1 MSEHQSPDISG
12 SKLNEQ
18 RFHILEQIAQEM
30 GGNIVFPVCFE
41 ITAKISLVMRSKA
54 PTIQKIAVEIQ
65 KDPLVT
71 SKILKLANSV
81 TYNPGGANVTDL
93 NQALMRIG
101 MQATRSLA
109 LACAMEQMSQSK
121 AVSPFEAFS
130 REILLHSLKAS
141 MVARVLAQK
150 LAPHLHADSAM
161 LAGLVHDLGAFY
173 ILHHAVRYPELVE
186 RPDSVK
192 YLVAQWHES
201 IGVILLDAL
210 GLPEEVV
217 ESAADHDFPRTTP
230 VEHLRSLADVVYVA
244 NLWADGLNE
253 VQKLDAPGTAIE
265 PPELT
270 NPKYVALQ
278 PEFEAAVADFMSTW

>member
-1 MSEHQSPDISG
+1 MTEHQAPDISG
-12 SKLNEQ
+12 AKLNEQ

-54 PTIQKIAVEIQ
+54 PTIQKIAIEIQ

-71 SKILKLANSV
+71 TKVLKLANSV
-81 TYNPGGANVTDL
+81 TYNPNGSTVTDL

-130 REILLHSLKAS
+130 REILTHSLKAAAI
-141 MVARVLAQK
+141 ARVLAQK
-150 LAPHLHADSAM
+150 LAPHINADTAL

-186 RPDSVK
+186 RPDTVQ

-210 GLPEEVV
+210 GLPEDVV
-217 ESAADHDFPRTTP
+217 EAAADHDFPRTTP
-230 VEHLRSLADVVYVA
+230 VDQLRSLADLVYVA
-244 NLWADGLNE
+244 NLWAGGLNE
-253 VQKLDAPGTAIE
+253 AQKLDAPQVAE

-270 NPKYVALQ
+270 NPRFVALQ
-278 PEFEAAVADFMSTW
+278 EDFEAAINDFLSTW